1 MGMMDRDY
9 NQGEQER
16 SGPIAQLTPMVKWLL
31 IINISIYLLDTL
43 LKGDLPDGPIRRFG
57 AFSIQSAIFEGR
69 IWEFVTFQFIHG
81 FIGHVLFNCIGLF
94 FFGPLMERWWGPTK
108 FILFYLLC
116 GAGGALFFTLLA
128 TLGILQNSDS
138 QGGLVGASAGFYGIL
153 VGVAVCAPNLR
164 VSLLFPPV
172 ELSMRQL
179 AIGILGISVVMIA
192 LPFGIN
198 QGGEAGHLGGA
209 IFGFLLMRFPQWLG
223 GTGEVEIIR
232 PRAFSKRHEPKIRPR
247 SEVLKSESDELDRIL
262 DKISAK
268 GFQSLT
274 EAERATLQKV
284 SDSHKSQS

>member
-9 NQGEQER
+9 NQGGQEQ
-16 SGPIAQLTPMVKWLL
+16 SGPLAQLTPVVKWLL

-43 LKGDLPDGPIRRFG
+43 LKGNLANGPIRSFG
-57 AFSIQSAIFEGR
+57 AFTIQTAIFEGR

-81 FIGHVLFNCIGLF
+81 FLGHVLFNCLGLF
-94 FFGPLMERWWGPTK
+94 FFGPFMERWWGSKK

-116 GAGGALFFTLLA
+116 GIGGALFFTLLA

-138 QGGLVGASAGFYGIL
+138 QSALVGASAGIYGIL
-153 VGVAVCAPNLR
+153 VGVAMSAPNLR
-164 VSLLFPPV
+164 VRLLLPPI

-179 AIGILGISVVMIA
+179 AMAMLGISVVMIV
-192 LPFGIN
+192 LPFGLN

-209 IFGFLLMRFPQWLG
+209 IFGFLLMRYPQWLG
-223 GTGEVEIIR
+223 GTGELKIIR
-232 PRAFSKRHEPKIRPR
+232 PRAFSRRHEPKIRPR

-284 SDSHKSQS
+284 SDSHKS